1 MSPGDE
7 DDKPTVV
14 LDLNAL
20 KKQKLADEEKLANI
34 EEDIQFDVIAKT
46 TSDDTVTSVGHN
58 PSKENLK
65 VVLFDFQSDFFQKS
79 MRSLPAGYDYIM
91 ANSLDELNN
100 CLRTKGFQIVVMNY
114 DVNAKA
120 VNQLSAQIKN
130 KFPESK
136 VLIVARAIS
145 PEKAKL
151 HAQTAAGAAGYYQLP
166 LDANRMNQE
175 FQKIYSGKK
184 KVG

>member
-1 MSPGDE
+1 MSPSDE

-20 KKQKLADEEKLANI
+20 KKQKLAEEEKLAHI
-34 EEDIQFDVIAKT
+34 EDDILFDVQAKT
-46 TSDDTVTSVGHN
+46 TGEDTITTVGMIG
-58 PSKENLK
+58 KEEQPK
-65 VVLFDFQSDFFQKS
+65 VVLFDFQTDFFQKS
-79 MRSLPAGYDYIM
+79 IRHFPMGYDYIM
-91 ANSLDELNN
+91 ATSLDELNS

-120 VNQLSAQIKN
+120 VNQLSTQIKS

-136 VLIVARAIS
+136 VLIIAKAIS
-145 PEKAKL
+145 PEKAKI
-151 HAQTAAGAAGYYQLP
+151 HAQTPAGASGYYQLP
-166 LDANRMNQE
+166 LDPKKIDEE
-175 FQKIYSGKK
+175 FKKICSLK

>member
-20 KKQKLADEEKLANI
+20 KKQKLFEEEKLAHI
-34 EEDIQFDVIAKT
+34 EDDIQFDVIEKT
-46 TSDDTVTSVGHN
+46 TADYTVTSVGHA
-58 PSKENLK
+58 PSKENQK
-65 VVLFDFQSDFFQKS
+65 VVLFDFQSDFFSKS
-79 MRSLPAGYDYIM
+79 MRLLPAGYDYIM
-91 ANSLDELNN
+91 ATSLDELNN

-120 VNQLSAQIKN
+120 VNQLSTQIKS

-136 VLIVARAIS
+136 VLIIAKAIS
-145 PEKAKL
+145 PEKAKM
-151 HAQTAAGAAGYYQLP
+151 HAQTPAGAAGYYQLP
-166 LDANRMNQE
+166 LDATKMNQE
-175 FQKIYSGKK
+175 FQKIISTKK

>member
-1 MSPGDE
+1 MSPDDE

-20 KKQKLADEEKLANI
+20 KKQKLADDEKLASI
-34 EEDIQFDVIAKT
+34 ESEIQFDVLSKT
-46 TSDDTVTSVGHN
+46 GEEETFTTIGTVK
-58 PSKENLK
+58 KEDQLK
-65 VVLFDFQSDFFQKS
+65 VILFDFQSDFFQKS
-79 MRSLPAGYDYIM
+79 ITKFPAGFDYIM
-91 ANSLDELNN
+91 ATTLDELNN

-136 VLIVARAIS
+136 VLIMARAIS
-145 PEKAKL
+145 PEKARI
-151 HAQTAAGAAGYYQLP
+151 HAQTPYGAAGYYQLP
-166 LDANRMNQE
+166 VDAKKIEEE
-175 FQKIYSGKK
+175 FRKISMRK
-184 KVG
+184 